1 MKSIINLKERLY
13 GLILFMRI
21 MGKIQKFDLHS
32 RSQFLQYFE
41 RSCREPATQ
50 YEKLELLKSFSKT
63 GDYWIETGTFVG
75 YTTRGL
81 SEGSS
86 HVYSL
91 EPSTLYYDLA
101 SSNLANRPNITVVN
115 RTSEEGL
122 LEVID
127 RVPKGSHVNLWLDG
141 HYSDGETF
149 LGNNLCPI
157 EAELEIIKSRL
168 SHVNVT
174 IFIDDFRLFG
184 SDFGYP
190 TKDFLV
196 NWSKVN
202 EFSWTVEKDIFI
214 MSK

>member
-1 MKSIINLKERLY
+1 
-13 GLILFMRI
+13 
-21 MGKIQKFDLHS
+21 MGKIQKFDLYS

-41 RSCREPATQ
+41 RSCREPATAF
-50 YEKLELLKSFSKT
+50 EKLELLKSFSKT
-63 GDYWIETGTFVG
+63 GDYWIETGTFIG

-81 SEGSS
+81 SEVSA

-91 EPSTLYYDLA
+91 EPSSLYYEIA
-101 SSNLANRPNITVVN
+101 SRNLANRPNITLVN
-115 RTSEEGL
+115 KTSEEGL

-127 RVPKGSHVNLWLDG
+127 RAPQGSHVNFWLDG
-141 HYSDGETF
+141 HFSEGETF

-157 EAELEIIKSRL
+157 EAELEIVKSRL

-184 SDFGYP
+184 VDFGYP
-190 TKDFLV
+190 NKDFLV

-202 EFSWTVEKDIFI
+202 GFSWTVEKDIFI